1 MDPETQ
7 ALINA
12 CEQALIKKSDCTEMK
27 ALRNPPQE
35 VLNVVVTLVDFV
47 EGGTTAQNTFD
58 SAKRKLFDYCK
69 RGVGMRERVTPDQLE
84 CLRNFSQLGLTPDVV
99 MSKSAAAASIA
110 QYLHAVHVL

>member
-1 MDPETQ
+1 M
-7 ALINA
+7 
-12 CEQALIKKSDCTEMK
+12 
-27 ALRNPPQE
+27 RNPPQE

-47 EGGTTAQNTFD
+47 EGGTALNTFD

-84 CLRNFSQLGLTPDVV
+84 CLRNFSQMGLTPDVV

-110 QYLHAVHVL
+110 